1 MAQKLIDKINSF
13 NTFKFDTAQKRVVN
27 LQDFEGA
34 DVDEFLEIQYL
45 LDCHRVEYNFEKN
58 FEIQIKRNLEGSHMK
73 LPNF

>member
-1 MAQKLIDKINSF
+1 MAQNLIDKINSF
-13 NTFKFDTAQKRVVN
+13 NTFRFDTAQKRVVN
-27 LQDFEGA
+27 LQDIEGA

-45 LDCHRVEYNFEKN
+45 LDCYRVEYNLEKN